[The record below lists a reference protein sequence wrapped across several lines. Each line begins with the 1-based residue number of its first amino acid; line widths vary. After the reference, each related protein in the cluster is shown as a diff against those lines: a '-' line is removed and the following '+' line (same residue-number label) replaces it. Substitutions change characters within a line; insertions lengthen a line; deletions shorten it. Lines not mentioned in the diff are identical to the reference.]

1 MSIKIRPL
9 GDRILVKREAE
20 ETKTAGG
27 IVIPDRATEKSTF
40 GTVVALGPGRRL
52 DNGETCAPDMKVGD
66 KVLFG
71 KYSGSEVSFDGDDF
85 IIMREDDILGVC

>member
-1 MSIKIRPL
+1 MSSKVRPL
-9 GDRILVKREAE
+9 SDRVLVKREDE

-27 IVIPDRATEKSTF
+27 IVIPDSAAEKSTF

-52 DNGETCAPDMKVGD
+52 DNGDTCAPDLKVGD
-66 KVLFG
+66 KVIFG
-71 KYSGSEVSFDGDDF
+71 KYSGSEVSFDGEDF